1 MKKQVAELIQ
11 IKSVGQYHHLL
22 HLPKPQHPL
31 MSIMR
36 FEGFPAIEIPHE
48 IRFTFDFY
56 TITIKENC
64 TCKSKYGQTMFDFD
78 DGVMS
83 FFAPKQVSGVE
94 PDFYP
99 PTGGWL
105 LIFHPDLLRNY
116 PLGQKIKDYGF
127 FDYSVAEALILSEK
141 EQESIYGI
149 FANISKEYNL
159 PIDNFSQDV
168 IISQLDLL
176 LTYSNRYYHRQ
187 FITRKTPNSD
197 LLTKAEAIL
206 NECFAGNKIEIE
218 GLPTVTLLAEKL
230 HLSPK
235 YLSEMLRIY
244 TGKTAQQHIHER
256 LIEKAKEKLSATNLS
271 VSEIAYELGFAH
283 SQSFSKLFKSKLKM
297 SPLEFRMKFN

>member
-1 MKKQVAELIQ
+1 MKKAESEI
-11 IKSVGQYHHLL
+11 IHVKSVAQYHQLL
-22 HLPKPQHPL
+22 GLPKSQHPM

-36 FEGFPAIEIPHE
+36 FEDFPAIKIQHQL
-48 IRFTFDFY
+48 RFTFDFY
-56 TITIKENC
+56 IITIKENC
-64 TCKSKYGQTMFDFD
+64 TCKTKYGQTIFDFD
-78 DGVMS
+78 EGVMS

-94 PDFYP
+94 PGFSP

-105 LIFHPDLLRNY
+105 LIFNPDLLRNY
-116 PLGQKIKDYGF
+116 PLGKKIKDYDF

-141 EQESIYGI
+141 EQESIYDI

-187 FITRKTPNSD
+187 FITRRNLNSN
-197 LLTKAEAIL
+197 LLTKVEAIL
-206 NECFAGNKIEIE
+206 NEYFAGDKIETE

-235 YLSEMLRIY
+235 YLSEMLRIQ
-244 TGKTAQQHIHER
+244 TNKTAQQHIHER
-256 LIEKAKEKLSATNLS
+256 LIEKAKEKLTTTSLS
-271 VSEIAYELGFAH
+271 VSEVAYELGFEH
-283 SQSFSKLFKSKLKM
+283 PQSFSKLFKTKINF
-297 SPLEFRMKFN
+297 SPLEFRKSFN